1 MMPYIFEEE
10 ENMEVTCRCC
20 EDVKAEVHAKHHDD
34 GTASFISNWGD
45 YVVKN
50 NLKEGDVCAFQ
61 FRVKDGSLIVTVH
74 TI

>member
-45 YVVKN
+45 CCK
-50 NLKEGDVCAFQ
+50 KQPQG
-61 FRVKDGSLIVTVH
+61 R
-74 TI
+74 